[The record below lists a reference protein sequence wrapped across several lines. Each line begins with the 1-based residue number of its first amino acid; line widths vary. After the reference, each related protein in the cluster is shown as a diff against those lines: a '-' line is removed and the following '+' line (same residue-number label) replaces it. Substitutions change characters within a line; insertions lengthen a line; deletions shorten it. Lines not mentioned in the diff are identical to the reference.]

1 MTVIG
6 TVRGGQIVLP
16 EGVALPEGAEVAINV
31 RDVSSAS
38 TSESPKA
45 AERLTH
51 REKLLALAGT
61 VEGLPPDLS
70 ANLDHYLYGVPKR

>member
-6 TVRGGQIVLP
+6 TVRDGKIVLP
-16 EGVALPEGAEVAINV
+16 EGVVLPEGAEVAIDV
-31 RDVSSAS
+31 RARLDLDA
-38 TSESPKA
+38 PKP
-45 AERLTH
+45 AEHLTH

-70 ANLDHYLYGVPKR
+70 ANLDHYLYGVPKQ